1 MNMLRCSCSAT
12 PLPKSV
18 PPTSTRTEVLKRK
31 MELLSRISSND
42 GRYPM
47 VITALVVG
55 LLISNLAK
63 TANAIGTC
71 YGMLGNNLPSP
82 QRVVSQ
88 YNQFNIKGMRIY
100 GPVSSLSEALQGSSI
115 EVMVGVPNE
124 NLPGIASSQSTAD
137 SWVQNNVRNY
147 PGVKWKYIS
156 AGNEIRPNL
165 DNGGAQYARFVLP
178 AMQNLQNSVNK
189 FGLGIKVSIA
199 LETGICINTYPPS
212 KGQFDPSIS
221 NYILPIVKFLVSNGS
236 PLFLNAYPYFAYIY
250 TPNMDIRYALFT
262 SPNVVV
268 QDGRYGYQNL
278 FDAIVDSVYSALE
291 KAGAGGV
298 QIVVTETGWPTA
310 GDKATS
316 IANAQTY
323 NNNLIQHVK
332 NGTPKRP
339 GQAIETFI
347 FDMYNENLKS
357 PEREKHW
364 GLFKSTG
371 AQKYPVNFN

>member
-1 MNMLRCSCSAT
+1 MAITTLVIG
-12 PLPKSV
+12 L
-18 PPTSTRTEVLKRK
+18 
-31 MELLSRISSND
+31 LLSN
-42 GRYPM
+42 
-47 VITALVVG
+47 VVD
-55 LLISNLAK
+55 

-71 YGMLGNNLPSP
+71 YGMLGNDLPSP
-82 QRVVSQ
+82 QRVVSD
-88 YNQFNIKGMRIY
+88 YNRYNIKGMRIY
-100 GPVSSLSEALQGSSI
+100 GPVSSLSQALQGSPI
-115 EVMVGVPNE
+115 AVMVGVPNQD
-124 NLPGIASSQSTAD
+124 LPGIAMSQSTAD
-137 SWVQNNVRNY
+137 SWVQNNIMKY

-165 DNGGAQYARFVLP
+165 DNGGAQYARYVLP
-178 AMQNLQNSVNK
+178 AMQNLQTSVNK
-189 FGLGIKVSIA
+189 FGLGIKVSTA

-212 KGQFDPSIS
+212 RGQFDPSIS
-221 NYILPIVKFLVSNGS
+221 GYILPIVKFLAANGS
-236 PLFLNAYPYFAYIY
+236 PLFLNVYPYFAYIY

-268 QDGRYGYQNL
+268 QDGQYGYQNL

-291 KAGAGGV
+291 KAGTGMV

-323 NNNLIQHVK
+323 NNNLIRHVK

-339 GQAIETFI
+339 SKAIETFI
-347 FDMYNENLKS
+347 FDMYNENLKT

-364 GLFKSTG
+364 GLFKSNG
-371 AQKYPVNFN
+371 EQKYPIDFN

>member
-1 MNMLRCSCSAT
+1 
-12 PLPKSV
+12 
-18 PPTSTRTEVLKRK
+18 
-31 MELLSRISSND
+31 MELLSCISSND

-47 VITALVVG
+47 LMPSGLAMGCLGTTFHHRKKRSITIQPVQHQRNE
-55 LLISNLAK
+55 NLWSV
-63 TANAIGTC
+63 
-71 YGMLGNNLPSP
+71 P
-82 QRVVSQ
+82 
-88 YNQFNIKGMRIY
+88 
-100 GPVSSLSEALQGSSI
+100 SLSEALQGSAI
-115 EVMVGVPNE
+115 EVKVGVPNE
-124 NLPGIASSQSTAD
+124 DLPGIASSQSTAY
-137 SWVQNNVRNY
+137 SWVQNNIKNY

-156 AGNEIRPNL
+156 AGNKIRPNL

-212 KGQFDPSIS
+212 QGQFDPTIS
-221 NYILPIVKFLVSNGS
+221 NYILPIVKFLVSNGL
-236 PLFLNAYPYFAYIY
+236 PLFLNAYPYFAYVY

-262 SPNVVV
+262 SPNVV
-268 QDGRYGYQNL
+268 NM
-278 FDAIVDSVYSALE
+278 
-291 KAGAGGV
+291 GAGGV

-357 PEREKHW
+357 QEREKHW